1 VLILE
6 KFYSAGDT
14 KAKRPEKGHGC
25 GVSAPYLRN
34 CFCYVSQNQNV
45 AVVVM
50 LALVRGQF

>member
-45 AVVVM
+45 AVI